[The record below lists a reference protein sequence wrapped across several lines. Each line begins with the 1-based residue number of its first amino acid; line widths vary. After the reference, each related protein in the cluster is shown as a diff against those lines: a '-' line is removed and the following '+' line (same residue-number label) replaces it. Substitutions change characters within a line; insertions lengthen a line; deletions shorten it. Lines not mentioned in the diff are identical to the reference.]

1 MMVVLSKLITNKN
14 KKHIAHCSPKQ
25 NKFETFTSFF
35 LFFVFLVLLPHALK
49 TMLHDCIIPA
59 SNFSVPV
66 FHHLP
71 QRLQSTLLQLML
83 HFRHRIPTAELLTFT
98 RELRATIGSAP
109 VDDNDDTWPGVYFRM
124 LSAHCQMCVSK
135 GGLIFETSD

>member
-1 MMVVLSKLITNKN
+1 
-14 KKHIAHCSPKQ
+14 
-25 NKFETFTSFF
+25 
-35 LFFVFLVLLPHALK
+35 
-49 TMLHDCIIPA
+49 MLHDCIIPA

-98 RELRATIGSAP
+98 RELKATIGSAP
-109 VDDNDDTWPGVYFRM
+109 VHDNDDTWPGVYFRM